1 MLTIAELPEYIW
13 RAEKLLCASER
24 NELAELV
31 DVLVHIWLE
40 T

>member
-1 MLTIAELPEYIW
+1 MRTIAELPECI
-13 RAEKLLCASER
+13 RHAEKLLSASER
-24 NELAELV
+24 NELTELV